1 MCIITE
7 NIRKMWIIQNKAH
20 GGVGGI
26 KKENLFLT
34 AGVEGIT
41 LTKKDRLVYNIKSV
55 WVDSRVDKGD
65 RM

>member
-1 MCIITE
+1 
-7 NIRKMWIIQNKAH
+7 MWIIQNKAH

-41 LTKKDRLVYNIKSV
+41 LTKKDRLVYNIKSM